1 MQNDSL
7 TRWQHGHDF
16 GTAAER
22 HAERR
27 TRWVVAL
34 TFVTMLIELAAG
46 WLTGSMA
53 LTADAWHM
61 ASHVGA
67 LGLSAAAYRIAR
79 VRTGD
84 ARFTFGTGKVPAL
97 AGYSSALLLGVVAG
111 WMAWESAWRLFQPVT
126 IRYAEAM
133 GVATLGLLVNLTSAW
148 ILGHHHDHAAPA
160 SSATPHT
167 HDHGGRP
174 AHVDHN
180 LGAAYL
186 HVLADALTSM
196 LAVAALGGGMLF
208 GWRMLDPL
216 MGLAG
221 AAVVGRWAWG
231 LARDSGNVL
240 LDAEAHDDIAAEVRR
255 LIAAEPAHQ
264 IADLHVWRI
273 GAASRACIVSL
284 VAPDPH
290 PVAHYRR
297 LLSSIPGLDH
307 VTVEV
312 HQDGGDRDGL
322 AGAAAGASPQ

>member
-1 MQNDSL
+1 MQTDDL

-34 TFVTMLIELAAG
+34 TFATMLVEMAAG

-79 VRTGD
+79 LRAGD
-84 ARFTFGTGKVPAL
+84 VRFTFGTGKVPAL

-111 WMAWESAWRLFQPVT
+111 WMAWESARRLFLPVT
-126 IRYAEAM
+126 IHYAEAM
-133 GVATLGLLVNLTSAW
+133 AIAVLGLAVNLSSAW
-148 ILGHHHDHAAPA
+148 LLGHAHHP
-160 SSATPHT
+160 
-167 HDHGGRP
+167 HDHGAGPQPGHRTD
-174 AHVDHN
+174 AGHHVHVDHN
-180 LGAAYL
+180 LKAAYL

-196 LAVAALGGGMLF
+196 LAVGALAGGMAF

-231 LARDSGNVL
+231 LARASGSVL
-240 LDAEAHDDIAAEVRR
+240 LDAEDHGAAAGDIRR
-255 LIAAEPAHQ
+255 LIEAEPGHRVV
-264 IADLHVWRI
+264 DLHVWRI
-273 GAASRACIVSL
+273 GTASRACIVSL
-284 VAPDPH
+284 VAPAPR
-290 PVAHYRR
+290 PTEHYRQM
-297 LLSSIPGLDH
+297 LLGMPGLDH

-312 HQDGGDRDGL
+312 RADGSGSEGR
-322 AGAAAGASPQ
+322 AGGGVRPG